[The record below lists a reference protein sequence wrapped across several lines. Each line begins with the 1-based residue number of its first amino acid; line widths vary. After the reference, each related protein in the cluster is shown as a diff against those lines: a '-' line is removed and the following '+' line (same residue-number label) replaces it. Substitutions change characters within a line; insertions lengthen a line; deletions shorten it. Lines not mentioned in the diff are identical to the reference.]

1 MLLSVY
7 PESRGRVTS
16 ETSLNSEL
24 TKKIQALKTRRN
36 AVILAHNYQ
45 TPDIQDLAD
54 FAGDSLGLSVQAAQT
69 DAEVIVFCGVRFM
82 AETAVILSPE
92 KTVLLPDKHAGC
104 PMADMISVD
113 ELRQHKANYPGA
125 LVVCYVNS
133 TAEVKA
139 ESDYCCT
146 SSNALE
152 LVRTLPTDKPI
163 LFVPDQNLGNYV
175 KQRCPEHDIVLWPGF
190 CRSHILIT
198 AQDIHAAKA
207 AHPGAVVLAHPECKD
222 EVKDLADEL
231 LSTGQMLSFVKASS
245 ESKFI
250 IATEVGILHSLKKAK
265 PEADYIAASERAFCE
280 NMKKI
285 TLEKVL
291 WALEDMVHPV
301 TVPQDISV
309 RAKLALDRMIAV
321 LPKT

>member
-1 MLLSVY
+1 MKSDLI
-7 PESRGRVTS
+7 E
-16 ETSLNSEL
+16 
-24 TKKIQALKTRRN
+24 KIKALKTRRK
-36 AVILAHNYQ
+36 AVVLAHNYQ
-45 TPDIQDLAD
+45 SPEIQDLAD

-82 AETAVILSPE
+82 AETAVILSPD
-92 KTVLLPDKHAGC
+92 KAVLLPDKHAGC
-104 PMADMISVD
+104 PMADMITVD
-113 ELRQHKANYPGA
+113 ELREHKANYPGA

-133 TAEVKA
+133 TADVKA
-139 ESDYCCT
+139 LSDYCCT

-198 AQDIHAAKA
+198 AQDVRDAKA

-231 LSTGQMLSFVKASS
+231 LSTGQMLTFVKTSAAS
-245 ESKFI
+245 KYI
-250 IATEVGILHSLKKAK
+250 IATEVGILHSLKKAN
-265 PEADYIAASERAFCE
+265 PEAGYVAASERAYCE

-285 TLEKVL
+285 TVEKVL

-301 TVPQDISV
+301 TVPQDVSV

-321 LPKT
+321 LPKI